1 MSTYYQTKIRSLAE
15 RGHRKPVHHLL
26 GSSPSAPNLELHNQ
40 GLPVR
45 SGGAGIPLLLG
56 TSIQELRRAF
66 PNAPSFQPGGGLS
79 GVQSQ
84 SLGGTGQMPGETPL
98 PQTGSNAQG
107 ADLGD
112 VPPVPGSV
120 LSQIRGQLRAY
131 QK

>member
-1 MSTYYQTKIRSLAE
+1 M
-15 RGHRKPVHHLL
+15 GV
-26 GSSPSAPNLELHNQ
+26 
-40 GLPVR
+40 
-45 SGGAGIPLLLG
+45 AGIPLLLG

-84 SLGGTGQMPGETPL
+84 SLSGTGQMPGEAPL

-112 VPPVPGSV
+112 VPPGPRVCAVPDKGATAGLPKVSMKPGLSRPRSAQGS
-120 LSQIRGQLRAY
+120 SETGSRPASRASRRRGEDRVV
-131 QK
+131 